1 MRFPLCYTS
10 LVRYLREICTSLVCL
25 QPLLFLR
32 LSSICCLSNATWE
45 RRRRFGSR
53 TDIINYCAR
62 RIEYVCL
69 VIGKYCN
76 HYCLQRFACRCC
88 SECFQY
94 DTKQEKRQIPLWLR
108 MHKLLRTRLL
118 PQGEMKIATDGNIRN
133 CMPIFVGIVLS
144 QISLIWAGSVWRDF
158 QSPEE
163 QCFYC
168 TGVAV

>member
-1 MRFPLCYTS
+1 MFVWLLENIAT
-10 LVRYLREICTSLVCL
+10 IIVCIG
-25 QPLLFLR
+25 LL
-32 LSSICCLSNATWE
+32 A
-45 RRRRFGSR
+45 
-53 TDIINYCAR
+53 A
-62 RIEYVCL
+62 V
-69 VIGKYCN
+69 
-76 HYCLQRFACRCC
+76 AA
-88 SECFQY
+88 CFQY

-144 QISLIWAGSVWRDF
+144 QISLIWVGSVWRDF